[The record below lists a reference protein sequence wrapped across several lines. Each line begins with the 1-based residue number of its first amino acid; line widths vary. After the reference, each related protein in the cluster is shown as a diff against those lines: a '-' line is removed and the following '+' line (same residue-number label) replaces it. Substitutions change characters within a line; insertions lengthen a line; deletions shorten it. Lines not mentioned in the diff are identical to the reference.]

1 MRMLSVRGLAAAGAA
16 AVLLATAA
24 CSNEEPEA
32 EPGDPSQAPPT
43 AQDRLEEAREALAS
57 TPSVQLLLEGT
68 DIPRSE
74 GAVVRAEGV
83 GTTDPPAFDGVIK
96 ASISGIQA
104 DVDTVA
110 IGPDLWV
117 KMPFTPSHIKTTAA
131 TMGVPD
137 PARLF
142 DPNEGVVAL
151 LSQTEGAEFGD
162 QSRHRQEILQQVTGT
177 LPGAAVTD
185 LLVVGDAEADY
196 QVTYGL
202 VEEGWELRTVVLTG
216 PFFPPE
222 ESTYTLTLDG
232 YGETVEIT
240 AP

>member
-1 MRMLSVRGLAAAGAA
+1 MTTVRGRALAAAAA
-16 AVLLATAA
+16 AAA
-24 CSNEEPEA
+24 IVAVAGCSGDGDETTPEESAQA
-32 EPGDPSQAPPT
+32 EPT

-83 GTTDPPAFDGVIK
+83 GTTDPPAFDGVIR

-110 IGPDLWV
+110 IGADLWV
-117 KMPFTPSHIKTTAA
+117 KMPFTPSHLKTTAA
-131 TMGVPD
+131 DMGVPD

-142 DPNEGVVAL
+142 DPEEGVVAL
-151 LSQTEGAEFGD
+151 LSQTEDAEFGE
-162 QSRHRQEILQQVTGT
+162 QTRNRQEILQQITGT

-196 QVTYGL
+196 AVSYGL
-202 VEEGWELRTVVLTG
+202 IEDDWQLRTVTLTG
-216 PFFPPE
+216 PFFPPND
-222 ESTYTLTLDG
+222 SSYTLTLDG
-232 YGETVEIT
+232 YGETAEIT